1 MSKAELTQEEIEDQ
15 EDIDRHLA
23 VMNDPD
29 NDWVEWREFYAEVQS
44 QHRKKSEKVVQEVPK
59 AAAATA

>member
-1 MSKAELTQEEIEDQ
+1 MSKAELTQEEIKDQ

-29 NDWVEWREFYAEVQS
+29 NDWVEWREFYNEC
-44 QHRKKSEKVVQEVPK
+44 VPCQ
-59 AAAATA
+59 